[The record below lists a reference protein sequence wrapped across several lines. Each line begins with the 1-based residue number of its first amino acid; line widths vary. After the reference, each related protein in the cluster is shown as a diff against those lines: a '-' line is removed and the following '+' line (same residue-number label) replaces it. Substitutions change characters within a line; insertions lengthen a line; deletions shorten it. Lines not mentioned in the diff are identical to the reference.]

1 MRPARTVAAVIHEL
15 AEDGHKV
22 TPAKDRHPVK
32 TLSADSPYESFDDR
46 ICSGRSD
53 WCPVDGR

>member
-1 MRPARTVAAVIHEL
+1 MVAVVVIHKL
-15 AEDGHKV
+15 AEDSHRV
-22 TPAKDRHPVK
+22 TPAKGRHPVK

-46 ICSGRSD
+46 ICAGRSD